1 MGVPARHVAPARRLK
16 WVSSWARA
24 QCRVALAILRL
35 GGARYTRTGWVRTD
49 GPAIIVMNHQ
59 SLLDIPTIV
68 LMCGP
73 ILPAFVARE
82 RYVRVPVISTGLWLA
97 DCPVI
102 DPRRDR
108 DGAVALLRETV
119 RRDRAIMIFPEGHR
133 SPDGSLQP
141 FRTAGLLAMLTERRV
156 PVWLV
161 ATDGFS
167 SGRHLLDLVQL
178 HRIRGVTEVLGR
190 FDPPTDEAA
199 LPAFLDDLHGRLS
212 QAVARIRE
220 SRQGV

>member
-1 MGVPARHVAPARRLK
+1 
-16 WVSSWARA
+16 
-24 QCRVALAILRL
+24 
-35 GGARYTRTGWVRTD
+35 
-49 GPAIIVMNHQ
+49 
-59 SLLDIPTIV
+59 
-68 LMCGP
+68 
-73 ILPAFVARE
+73 
-82 RYVRVPVISTGLWLA
+82 VRVPVISTGLWLA

-108 DGAVALLRETV
+108 DGAVALLRQTV
-119 RRDRAIMIFPEGHR
+119 RNDRAIVIFPEGHR

-167 SGRHLLDLVQL
+167 SGRRLLDLVQL
-178 HRIRGVTEVLGR
+178 HRIQGVTEVVGR
-190 FDPPTDEAA
+190 FDPPADEAA
-199 LPAFLDDLHGRLS
+199 LPSFLDDLHGRLS

-220 SRQGV
+220 NRQGV